1 MNRYQWQTRL
11 RGCLAQI
18 TPTEFIVLTMLSSY
32 SDRDGTDA
40 APAADTLA
48 AACGVSSKTVRRC
61 LAALVDKGYLVV
73 SRQGG
78 GKRRPTVYDLVW
90 DMPHLPA
97 NVDTQ
102 DVQVS
107 DPVNIDTQ
115 GVQVSDD
122 ANVDNLD
129 TQGVQVSPDTAAD
142 TWTNRPPYV
151 DTQGVHQPGDQEI
164 HRGLRKET
172 NLRGE
177 AAAPTPTADP
187 QCEECDKPMH
197 GGHRHTRTPAVHP
210 HHQTRGALALVHSA
224 DPDDDPEPADKCAR
238 HRTRI
243 GRVDEPCGPCRDA
256 RLAHQAWTTR
266 TTERAAAERTAAVN
280 ARRQAITNCHR
291 CDEFGWQLAPDGTTI
306 DPARRCTHPQ
316 E

>member
-97 NVDTQ
+97 NMDTQ
-102 DVQVS
+102 GVQVT
-107 DPVNIDTQ
+107 DPVNVDTQ

-122 ANVDNLD
+122 ANMDNMD
-129 TQGVQVSPDTAAD
+129 TQGVQVSPDTEAD

-164 HRGLRKET
+164 HRGVTLGDT
-172 NLRGE
+172 SP
-177 AAAPTPTADP
+177 APARTHARTRATPPPEPPPT
-187 QCEECDKPMH
+187 
-197 GGHRHTRTPAVHP
+197 
-210 HHQTRGALALVHSA
+210 TRGALALVHSA
-224 DPDDDPEPADKCAR
+224 DPDDDPEPADKCPR

-256 RLAHQAWTTR
+256 RLAHQAWAARAAET
-266 TTERAAAERTAAVN
+266 AAAERAAAVN
-280 ARRQAITNCHR
+280 ARRTAIANCHR
-291 CDEFGWQLAPDGTTI
+291 CDEFGWQLDPTTRAPL